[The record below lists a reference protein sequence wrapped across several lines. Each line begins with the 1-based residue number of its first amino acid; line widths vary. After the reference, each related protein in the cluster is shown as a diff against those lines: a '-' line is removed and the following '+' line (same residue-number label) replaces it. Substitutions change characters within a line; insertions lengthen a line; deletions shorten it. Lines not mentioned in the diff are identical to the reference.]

1 MRGRSKGNHS
11 NQVRKSNLLNCYLC
25 ISIDFLI
32 KYFPTKKRKN
42 NDKMT
47 MKAFQSNYG
56 SYDGSEHESNEMTKL
71 CLMEK
76 EDSNEPKLPIKV
88 IAEHLVLGHED
99 ALIEI

>member
-1 MRGRSKGNHS
+1 
-11 NQVRKSNLLNCYLC
+11 
-25 ISIDFLI
+25 
-32 KYFPTKKRKN
+32 
-42 NDKMT
+42 
-47 MKAFQSNYG
+47 
-56 SYDGSEHESNEMTKL
+56 MTKL